1 MMLLKELQ
9 SYGEENIGWIWD
21 IWQSSCGSKSENE
34 KKIETSRTKSSH
46 TYLSRRWISDILNRK
61 GMMMMMT
68 WLFFEIQSIEGNA
81 LLRWRKE
88 FVTVRSSGRE
98 EWFQEQQQ
106 KVQSRRRKYRRLT
119 NISSSY
125 IFNEHE
131 WTFDM
136 NNIIVRSDTFNEN
149 YLLKF
154 NDRSNDSMIDILHW
168 RLKSILYNTNER
180 IFFLLFLSL
189 SSYRFHQSSSD

>member
-1 MMLLKELQ
+1 MRHLTIIMWLK
-9 SYGEENIGWIWD
+9 IWK
-21 IWQSSCGSKSENE
+21 W

-68 WLFFEIQSIEGNA
+68 WLFFEIQSIEGNV